1 MSRRTFFAALTLL
14 PMLAGAV
21 AGAAE
26 LPRQPVLNLE
36 AARAVLSAAGAEARR
51 QGWAGAIAVTDAGG
65 ALLAMERLDGAGPAA
80 AEIAVGKARTA
91 AMFRRPT
98 AAFED
103 AINGGRP
110 AAITSRFVMMA
121 GGLPLLADGQVVGA
135 VGVSADTPQHDVA
148 IAEAG
153 RGALP
158 R

>member
-1 MSRRTFFAALTLL
+1 MPRRTFLAFLAVLPVLTSI
-14 PMLAGAV
+14 V

-36 AARAVLSAAGAEARR
+36 AARAVLSAAGAEARK

-65 ALLAMERLDGAGPAA
+65 ALLAMERLDGAGPAS
-80 AEIAVGKARTA
+80 AEIAVDKARTA

-98 AAFED
+98 SAFED
-103 AINGGRP
+103 AINGQRP

-121 GGLPLLADGQVVGA
+121 GGLPLVVDGQVVGA
-135 VGVSADTPQHDVA
+135 VGVSAETPQHDVT

-153 RGALP
+153 RAALS